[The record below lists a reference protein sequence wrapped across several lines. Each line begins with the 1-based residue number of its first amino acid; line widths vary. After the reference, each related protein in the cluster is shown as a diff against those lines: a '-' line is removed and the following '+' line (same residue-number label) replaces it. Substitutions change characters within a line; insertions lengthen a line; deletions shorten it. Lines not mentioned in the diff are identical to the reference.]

1 MQGEQATRVRRAA
14 AIRTTATGKR
24 SRLQRLIAGVRT
36 RAACPVGG
44 AEGPARDVVRLD
56 GESLG
61 TDGSHGGSEGVC
73 GGVYLTSLTPGGV
86 SAWHFPR
93 VREEHLFVAS
103 GRVRIVL
110 YDARAGSRTTSTL
123 NQFCVGGR
131 DRQVIV
137 VPPGV
142 CYGFRNEGDA
152 DAVIVTMPIAR
163 EGDEP
168 GDPCRMAAPLPEIP
182 FDWHSGDVG

>member
-1 MQGEQATRVRRAA
+1 MSD
-14 AIRTTATGKR
+14 I
-24 SRLQRLIAGVRT
+24 
-36 RAACPVGG
+36 
-44 AEGPARDVVRLD
+44 VRLD
-56 GESLG
+56 GEAPG
-61 TDGSHGGSEGVC
+61 TAGTHGGSDVAC
-73 GGVYLTSLTPGGV
+73 GGVYLTTLAPGGV
-86 SAWHFPR
+86 SAWHLR
-93 VREEHLFVAS
+93 RLREEHLFVAA

-110 YDARAGSRTTSTL
+110 YDARAGSRTTGIL

-142 CYGFRNEGDA
+142 CCGFRNEGDA